1 MALGLFV
8 AIGLN
13 YGNTTVIMPAPQ
25 VDAILRAI
33 EKYRVEWM
41 LGVPALYRM
50 ILEND
55 RLDQYDMSSLK
66 YCYLRRRCSS
76 CRGF

>member
-13 YGNTTVIMPAPQ
+13 YGNTIIVMPIPQ
-25 VDAILRAI
+25 VDAILQTIQKHKVR
-33 EKYRVEWM
+33 WF
-41 LGVPALYRM
+41 LGVPTLYRM

-55 RLDQYDMSSLK
+55 RLDQYDLTP
-66 YCYLRRRCSS
+66 
-76 CRGF
+76 